1 VEGTMK
7 TDYENV
13 AIENM
18 VRLFNEANKIAG
30 LNCEM
35 VYDDEGEVVFIND
48 RRTGESTGCV
58 INLKMNSIEACYRDI
73 IRSINRF
80 IELNRWD

>member
-1 VEGTMK
+1 MK

-13 AIENM
+13 AIEYM
-18 VRLFNEANKIAG
+18 VFLFNEANKIAG

-35 VYDDEGEVVFIND
+35 IYDDEGEVVFIND

-58 INLKMNSIEACYRDI
+58 INLKMNSIEACFRDI
-73 IRSINRF
+73 IRGVNRF
-80 IELNRWD
+80 IELGRWN

>member
-1 VEGTMK
+1 MK
-7 TDYENV
+7 TDYENE

-18 VRLFNEANKIAG
+18 ISLFNEANKMAG

-35 VYDDEGEVVFIND
+35 VYGQEGEVVFIND

-73 IRSINRF
+73 IRGMNRF
-80 IELNRWD
+80 IELGRWE

>member
-1 VEGTMK
+1 MK
-7 TDYENV
+7 TDYENEV
-13 AIENM
+13 IKYM
-18 VRLFNEANKIAG
+18 VFLFNEANKTAG

-35 VYDDEGEVVFIND
+35 VYEEEGEVVFIND

-73 IRSINRF
+73 IRGINRF
-80 IELNRWD
+80 IELGRWE

>member
-1 VEGTMK
+1 MK

-13 AIENM
+13 AIEYM
-18 VRLFNEANKIAG
+18 VFLFNEANKIAG

-48 RRTGESTGCV
+48 KRTGESTGCL
-58 INLKMNSIEACYRDI
+58 INLKMNSIEACFRDI
-73 IRSINRF
+73 IRGVNRL
-80 IELNRWD
+80 IEIGHWN